1 MTQRIGVIGYG
12 AIASLA
18 LDCMARE
25 LTAPLDAVICLARE
39 TGLARANAMLDRAGP
54 RLAHRSSVVSSL
66 DAFLDARPDLVIEA
80 AGHGALRACGP
91 GLIGAGHDLL
101 VTSVGALADADL
113 HAALN
118 AAAING
124 GALILSSGAIGGL
137 DLLTAAKLSG
147 GLIVT
152 YTSRKPPRAWR
163 GTKAETLLDLDAL
176 AKEAIFYEGDARGAA
191 TDYPQ
196 NANVA
201 ATLALHGAGFEAT
214 RVRLVADPA
223 ARGNVHEIRI
233 ASACADITLNIE
245 GRASPDNPKTSLTTA
260 YSVAAQALEWLRQS
274 QHLTPSAAQAASQW
288 R

>member
-1 MTQRIGVIGYG
+1 MTLRIGVIGYG

-25 LTAPLDAVICLARE
+25 LTAPVDAVICLARE
-39 TGLARANAMLDRAGP
+39 TGLPRANAMLDRAGP
-54 RLAHRSSVVSSL
+54 RLAHQRKAVSSL
-66 DAFLDARPDLVIEA
+66 DAFLDARPNLVIEA
-80 AGHGALRACGP
+80 AGHGALRDCGARV
-91 GLIGAGHDLL
+91 IGAGYDLL
-101 VTSVGALADADL
+101 VTSVGALSDANLHADL
-113 HAALN
+113 NEAT
-118 AAAING
+118 IKG

-137 DLLTAAKLSG
+137 DLLAAAKLSG
-147 GLIVT
+147 DLVVT

-176 AKEAIFYEGDARGAA
+176 AEEAVFYAGDARGAA
-191 TDYPQ
+191 RDYPQ

-223 ARGNVHEIRI
+223 APGNVHEISI
-233 ASACADITLNIE
+233 ASSAADIRLKIE

-260 YSVAAQALEWLRQS
+260 YSVAAQAL
-274 QHLTPSAAQAASQW
+274 QW
-288 R
+288 IRSR

>member
-25 LTAPLDAVICLARE
+25 LTAPLDAVVCLARE
-39 TGLARANAMLDRAGP
+39 TGLERANAMLDRAGP
-54 RLAHRSSVVSSL
+54 RLAHHRAAVSSL
-66 DAFLDARPDLVIEA
+66 EAFLDARPDLVIEA
-80 AGHGALRACGP
+80 AGHGALRACGARV
-91 GLIGAGHDLL
+91 IGAGHDLL

-113 HAALN
+113 HAVLS
-118 AAAING
+118 AAVIHG

-147 GLIVT
+147 DLIVT
-152 YTSRKPPRAWR
+152 STSRKPPRAWR

-201 ATLALHGAGFEAT
+201 ATLALHGAGVEAT
-214 RVRLVADPA
+214 Q
-223 ARGNVHEIRI
+223 VHEIRI
-233 ASACADITLNIE
+233 ASACADISLKIE

-274 QHLTPSAAQAASQW
+274 QHNNRL
-288 R
+288 